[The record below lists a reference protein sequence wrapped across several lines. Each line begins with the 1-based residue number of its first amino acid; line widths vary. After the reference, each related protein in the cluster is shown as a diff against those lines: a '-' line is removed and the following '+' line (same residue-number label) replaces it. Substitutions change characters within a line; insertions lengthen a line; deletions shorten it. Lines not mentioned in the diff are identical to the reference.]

1 MTATGAMSRTPR
13 NRVFREEI
21 LREWRG
27 YDETGDPEAGIRHAA
42 DFLAA
47 IMRGLRAA
55 GLADGLDETEVRNT
69 WKELAGEFIARH
81 SEPASVRDGI
91 LVLKVTQPAMKFHLE
106 QMKPMLLDRVRE
118 KLGKD
123 RIKAIRF
130 THG

>member
-1 MTATGAMSRTPR
+1 MSRKSR
-13 NRVFREEI
+13 AQVFREEV

-27 YDETGDPEAGIRHAA
+27 YDEAQDPEAGIRHAS
-42 DFLAA
+42 DFVAA

-55 GLADGLDETEVRNT
+55 GMADGLDETEVRNT

-81 SEPASVRDGI
+81 SQPSSVRDGI
-91 LVLKVTQPAMKFHLE
+91 LVLQVTQPAMKFHLE
-106 QMKPMLLDRVRE
+106 QMKPMLLERVRE
-118 KLGKD
+118 KLGRD